1 MRYPF
6 ILHHGAVSGV
16 TGSCHQLQMGAEHAL
31 LVDCGLFQG
40 AETSLEG
47 RAGANRLDIDFSLA
61 GIRALVATHV
71 HIDHVGRI
79 PYLLAAGFKGP
90 ILCSEPSAKLLP
102 IVLEDAFKLGFSRD
116 QAKLERYLKLI
127 EQRIVALPY
136 KTWFNLVDSAQL
148 QARIRLQRAGHILGS
163 AYVEVDLH
171 YPPSGER
178 KRVVF
183 SGDLGAPH
191 APILPAPKAPHRADI
206 LVIESAYGDRLHE
219 NRRNRRKR
227 LPVFSNGVDEA
238 FVKIAADMQRAL
250 PDPAAEPV
258 KVLYAGNLGDGQGM
272 HLILPELARRLR
284 GRAHFR
290 VVGAGGRLEPLR
302 EALRSMGLD
311 NVDLFPPVAREQL
324 LEFYREADVLFLHL
338 NDYPAFKR
346 VLPSKLFEYAATG
359 KPIWA
364 GVAGY
369 AAKFVATEVDNAAI
383 FKPCDID
390 GALESFERLTMQ
402 LADRSDFVGR
412 HARRRIMDEMAQDVM
427 QLLE

>member
-1 MRYPF
+1 MSKRILLLTFFYPPD
-6 ILHHGAVSGV
+6 LSA
-16 TGSCHQLQMGAEHAL
+16 GSFRAQALVEALQR
-31 LVDCGLFQG
+31 
-40 AETSLEG
+40 
-47 RAGANRLDIDFSLA
+47 RAGAGVQIDVLTTQPNRYA
-61 GIRALVATHV
+61 CHA
-71 HIDHVGRI
+71 
-79 PYLLAAGFKGP
+79 
-90 ILCSEPSAKLLP
+90 CE
-102 IVLEDAFKLGFSRD
+102 
-116 QAKLERYLKLI
+116 
-127 EQRIVALPY
+127 
-136 KTWFNLVDSAQL
+136 VDSAERSPGLYVRRVHLPQVREGFIGQAISFWRYARRVRCLTADGNYDLVFATSSRLMTAVLGAWVAYRGGARLYLDIRDIFVENLDVLFPRWFAAPLQL
-148 QARIRLQRAGHILGS
+148 AFGFLERSALVRADRVSLVSRGFLGYFQAR
-163 AYVEVDLH
+163 
-171 YPPSGER
+171 YPMR
-178 KRVVF
+178 HF
-183 SGDLGAPH
+183 
-191 APILPAPKAPHRADI
+191 
-206 LVIESAYGDRLHE
+206 
-219 NRRNRRKR
+219 
-227 LPVFSNGVDEA
+227 PVFSNGVDEA

-412 HARRRIMDEMAQDVM
+412 HARRRIMDEMAQNVM